1 MTQGRMANQTGRPT
15 MRRTLLAATLLIATV
30 GMADAKTF
38 RFAYQN
44 DANSLDPYALNETF
58 SHSFQ
63 ANIYEPLIERDKDL
77 KLIPALATRWEAVDA
92 TTWRFHLR
100 PNVRF
105 HDGTRFTADDVVFSY
120 QRAIAPNSD
129 VANKVS
135 TVREIRVVDPLI
147 VEFLMRTPNPIFPQ
161 EITTWFMF
169 SRAWAEK
176 NNATA
181 PSSVRG
187 NIENFASRNANGT
200 GPFMIRSRQPDT
212 RTVLVPNPAWWGE
225 VRHNLTEVVFTP
237 IRSDPTRVA
246 ALLSGEVDMMYPAPL
261 QDAARIAAGG
271 SRVLTGAELRTLF
284 LGMDQHR
291 DELLESNIKGRNPF
305 KDRRVREAFYRAIDI
320 EAIRARVMRGASVP
334 AGLMVAPGIQG
345 FDAALNTRLPHDP
358 ARARALMAVAGYG
371 DGFEVGFD
379 CPNDRYVNDEQI
391 CQAIVAMLAR
401 IGVTARLNAQTRTR
415 YFEKI
420 LSFNTSFYILAWQPS
435 TYDSLSPMF
444 TVMGT
449 PGRFLPQG
457 QAMGGQGTYNP
468 AGWSN
473 ARFDELTRMVR
484 TEIDQEKRQA
494 LISEAFRIHKDD
506 IGHIPLHQQ
515 PFAWAVRSTVQ
526 VVQRPDDALVLN
538 WVRME

>member
-1 MTQGRMANQTGRPT
+1 ML
-15 MRRTLLAATLLIATV
+15 RRTLLAAALVAAT
-30 GMADAKTF
+30 GLAGATEAKTF

-58 SHSFQ
+58 THSFQ
-63 ANIYEPLIERDKDL
+63 ANFYEPLIERDKDL
-77 KLIPALATRWEAVDA
+77 KLIPALATRWEAVNAD
-92 TTWRFHLR
+92 TWRFHLR

-105 HDGTRFTADDVVFSY
+105 HDGTPFTADDVVFSFE
-120 QRAIAPNSD
+120 RAMARHSD

-135 TVREIRVVDPLI
+135 TVREIRVVDPLT
-147 VEFLMRTPNPIFPQ
+147 VEFVMRTPNPIFPQ
-161 EITTWFMF
+161 EITTWFIM

-176 NNATA
+176 NNATL
-181 PSSVRG
+181 PSSVRA

-200 GPFMIRSRQPDT
+200 GPFMIRSRDADT
-212 RTVLVPNPAWWGE
+212 RTVFVPNPHWWGE
-225 VRHNLTEVVFTP
+225 VMHNLTEVVFTP
-237 IRSDPTRVA
+237 IRSAPTRVA

-261 QDAARIAAGG
+261 QDGPRIAASGQA
-271 SRVLTGAELRTLF
+271 RVLTGAELRTLF

-305 KDRRVREAFYRAIDI
+305 KDRRVREAFARAIDI
-320 EAIRARVMRGASVP
+320 EAIRSRVMRGASVP

-345 FDAALNTRLPHDP
+345 FDPALNDRLPYDP
-358 ARARALMAVAGYG
+358 ARARALLAEAGYAS
-371 DGFEVGFD
+371 GFEVGLD
-379 CPNDRYVNDEQI
+379 CPNDRYVNDEAI
-391 CQAIVAMLAR
+391 CQAVVAMLAR

-420 LSFNTSFYILAWQPS
+420 LSFNTSFYLLAWQPS

-457 QAMGGQGTYNP
+457 QAMAGQGTYNP

-484 TEIDQEKRQA
+484 TEIDPAKRQA
-494 LISEAFRIHKDD
+494 LISEAFRIHKDE
-506 IGHIPLHQQ
+506 IGHLPLHQQ
-515 PFAWAVRSTVQ
+515 PFAWAVRNNVR
-526 VVQRPDDALVLN
+526 VVQRPDDALVFN
-538 WVRME
+538 WVRMH